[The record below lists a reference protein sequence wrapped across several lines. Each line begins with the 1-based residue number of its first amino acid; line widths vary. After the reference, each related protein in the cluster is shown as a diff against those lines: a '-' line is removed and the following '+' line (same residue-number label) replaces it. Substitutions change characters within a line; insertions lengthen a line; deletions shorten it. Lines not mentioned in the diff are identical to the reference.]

1 MSKAED
7 EIEVKFL
14 IRSLPQLAGR
24 LEALGAQLSVERVF
38 EVNLRYDSADGSLS
52 QAGRVLRLRRDF
64 NSVLTYKGPAEAGT
78 EVSTRR
84 EIEFQV
90 SDFDAARQFLE
101 ALGYRVEVV
110 YEKYRTTYQLDNLMI
125 TFDEM
130 PFGSFIEIEGPDAAS
145 IRVASAALQLD
156 WEARSTASYLGLFYH
171 LKSTKGLKAQNLTFA
186 EMKDLTVSPDDLGLR
201 FAD

>member
-1 MSKAED
+1 MSKAEE

-14 IRSLPQLAGR
+14 IRDLTELADR
-24 LEALGAQLSVERVF
+24 LQALGGRISVERVF
-38 EVNLRYDSADGSLS
+38 ELNLRYDSVDGSLS
-52 QAGRVLRLRRDF
+52 RVGQVLRLRRDF
-64 NSVLTYKGPAEAGT
+64 NAVLTFKGPSKAGS

-90 SDFDAARQFLE
+90 SDFDSARHFLE
-101 ALGYRVEVV
+101 ALGYHVAVA
-110 YEKYRTTYQLDNLMI
+110 YEKYRTTYQLDNLMV

-145 IRVASAALQLD
+145 IRVAAAALQLD
-156 WEARSTASYLGLFYH
+156 WNARSTASYLGLFYH
-171 LKSTKGLKAQNLTFA
+171 LKEVLGLQAQNLTFA
-186 EMKDLTVSPDDLGLR
+186 EMKDISVSPENLGLR